1 MLLQNEYANT
11 TAYQNI
17 PTIEG
22 LQNAHIK
29 FKVLTNNAT
38 RSIANIP
45 L

>member
-1 MLLQNEYANT
+1 MFLQNKYANS

-29 FKVLTNNAT
+29 FKVPRNDAT
-38 RSIANIP
+38 RSIANMP